1 MKIINSF
8 WFTGLKTIGIITGE
22 DEVTGK
28 RKAYI
33 GVGAGFDEKSDAH
46 EITCYGSPFSL
57 EVAELILKDLKEV
70 EKTKQKNVKVSFNP
84 EAHDKQ
90 NEFGL
95 TSNYKFTTPK
105 VG

>member
-33 GVGAGFDEKSDAH
+33 GVSAGFDEKSDTL
-46 EITCYGSPFSL
+46 EITSYGLPFSL
-57 EVAELILKDLKEV
+57 ETAESILKDLKKE
-70 EKTKQKNVKVSFNP
+70 
-84 EAHDKQ
+84 
-90 NEFGL
+90 
-95 TSNYKFTTPK
+95 
-105 VG
+105 